1 MKKSILVISLI
12 VLALSLGLPQLGHTG
27 GHYGGHGHGYPGWW
41 AAGAFVG
48 GVVLGTAISRP
59 WYPPPP
65 VYYYPAPAPVYVYPR
80 PVYVYPPPREAYAY
94 PDPDSA
100 PRPRN
105 EAPPGEWVMV
115 PGQWVDGK
123 WVPSH
128 KAWVPVNP

>member
-1 MKKSILVISLI
+1 MKRSILVISLA
-12 VLALSLGLPQLGHTG
+12 VLALSLAVPQLSQA
-27 GHYGGHGHGYPGWW
+27 HGRYGWW
-41 AAGAFVG
+41 GPGAFVG
-48 GVVLGTAISRP
+48 GVILGTAISRP

-80 PVYVYPPPREAYAY
+80 PVYVYPSPREAYAY

-100 PRPRN
+100 PRTRN

-115 PGQWVDGK
+115 PGQWVGGT